1 METRLSGCQA
11 GDSVL
16 GNTLLPNIQMRIGL
30 LNQGGS
36 GEEIPQSLSPATLS
50 SLAAASPCLNLT
62 ESQVSGAPG
71 IHLLGSA
78 L

>member
-1 METRLSGCQA
+1 
-11 GDSVL
+11 
-16 GNTLLPNIQMRIGL
+16 MRIGL

-62 ESQVSGAPG
+62 ESQVSGGPRDS
-71 IHLLGSA
+71 SA
-78 L
+78 GVRALSEQGKWTLISTSSFH

>member
-1 METRLSGCQA
+1 MERRLWA

-50 SLAAASPCLNLT
+50 SLASASPGLNLT

-71 IHLLGSA
+71 THLLGSG